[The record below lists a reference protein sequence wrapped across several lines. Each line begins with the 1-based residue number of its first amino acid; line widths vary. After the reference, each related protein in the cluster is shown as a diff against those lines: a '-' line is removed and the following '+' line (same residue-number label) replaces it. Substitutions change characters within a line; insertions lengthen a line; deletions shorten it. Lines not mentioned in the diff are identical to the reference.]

1 MLEAHF
7 VIYLRYFFGGI
18 ELDSSCKL
26 SVMTVLIHFLEVAN
40 VPGMR
45 KARRGNQCMEKPFA
59 LIIEDD
65 RDISALFRHVLDIA
79 GYHTEIILH
88 GKEAIQRLESARP
101 DIVLLDLHLPGISG
115 IQILEHV
122 RADKRLKS
130 VPVVVITAYARDAES
145 LPVEPDLVLMKPVDL
160 EQLSNLVQRLRTTPS
175 SLGEP
180 PWDEATHLY
189 NGSFFTMRLTY
200 SLERVKQMDYHRF
213 GVLFAEVAPI
223 SPLRQL
229 SDERRF
235 DEFLHDT
242 AKYLRTILRPTD
254 TISRFSEGLFLILL
268 EDIFDQD
275 IPTRIVTRVKK
286 ELGKHLFEKH
296 FESALQICAGVVLC
310 GDSYQTT
317 DEIFGDLDL
326 ARKLA
331 RQSKEKIIYDRNALL
346 MFRST
351 FADS

>member
-1 MLEAHF
+1 
-7 VIYLRYFFGGI
+7 
-18 ELDSSCKL
+18 
-26 SVMTVLIHFLEVAN
+26 
-40 VPGMR
+40 
-45 KARRGNQCMEKPFA
+45 MEKPFA

-88 GKEAIQRLESARP
+88 GKEAIQRLGSVRP
-101 DIVLLDLHLPGISG
+101 DIILLDLHLPEVSG
-115 IQILEHV
+115 TQILEHV
-122 RADKRLKS
+122 RADEQLRS
-130 VPVVVITAYARDAES
+130 VPVVVITAYARDVES

-175 SLGEP
+175 SLREP
-180 PWDEATHLY
+180 PWDKATHLY
-189 NGSFFTMRLTY
+189 NRSFFTMRLTY
-200 SLERVKQMDYHRF
+200 SMERVQQSGDHRF

-268 EDIFDQD
+268 EDIFNQD
-275 IPTRIVTRVKK
+275 IPTRIVARVKK
-286 ELGKHLFEKH
+286 ELGQHLFEKH

-310 GDSYQTT
+310 GGSYRTT
-317 DEIFGDLDL
+317 EEIFGDLDL

-346 MFRST
+346 MFRSS

>member
-1 MLEAHF
+1 
-7 VIYLRYFFGGI
+7 
-18 ELDSSCKL
+18 
-26 SVMTVLIHFLEVAN
+26 
-40 VPGMR
+40 
-45 KARRGNQCMEKPFA
+45 MEKPFA
-59 LIIEDD
+59 LIVEDD

-88 GKEAIQRLESARP
+88 GKEAIQRLDSVRP
-101 DIVLLDLHLPGISG
+101 DIILLDLHLPVVSG

-122 RADKRLKS
+122 RADERLKS

-145 LPVEPDLVLMKPVDL
+145 LPVEPDLVLMKPVNL

-175 SLGEP
+175 SMRES

-189 NGSFFTMRLTY
+189 NRSFFTMRLTY
-200 SLERVKQMDYHRF
+200 SLERVKQRGYHRF
-213 GVLFAEVAPI
+213 GVLFTEVAPV

-229 SDERRF
+229 SDESHF

-242 AKYLRTILRPTD
+242 ARHLRTSLRPTD

-268 EDIFDQD
+268 EDIFNQD
-275 IPTRIVTRVKK
+275 IPARIVTRVKK
-286 ELGKHLFEKH
+286 ELGQHLFEKH

-310 GDSYQTT
+310 NAGYRTT
-317 DEIFGDLDL
+317 EEIFSDINL
-326 ARKLA
+326 ARNLA

-346 MFRST
+346 MFRSS

>member
-1 MLEAHF
+1 
-7 VIYLRYFFGGI
+7 
-18 ELDSSCKL
+18 
-26 SVMTVLIHFLEVAN
+26 
-40 VPGMR
+40 
-45 KARRGNQCMEKPFA
+45 MEKPFA

-88 GKEAIQRLESARP
+88 GKEAIQRLDSVRP

-122 RADKRLKS
+122 RADKRLQS

-175 SLGEP
+175 SLREP

-189 NGSFFTMRLTY
+189 NGGFFTMRLTY
-200 SLERVKQMDYHRF
+200 SLERVKQLGYHRF

-268 EDIFDQD
+268 EDIFEQD

-317 DEIFGDLDL
+317 EEIFSDLDL

-346 MFRST
+346 MFRSS